1 MNIYSD
7 PSISWGALGLFALLS
22 RPENN
27 GKDIT
32 PSMFV
37 HRGSVEAAIEELLQA
52 GYVYHYTINNLTTWF
67 VSDEPISAAGKQVC
81 QARAELSNYYEG
93 RRS

>member
-32 PSMFV
+32 SSMFV

-67 VSDEPISAAGKQVC
+67 VSDEPISSMTQQAC
-81 QARAELSNYYEG
+81 QARAELFNYYEE